1 MKLVASAKLRKAQN
15 AIEAMRPYEAELQR
29 ILALAGGVSLS
40 GIPASASALG
50 ASVSGSA
57 SGAPA
62 SGSSGGAAGVQA
74 PDVSGSASGAPASGS
89 SASGVIPAGAAACAE
104 TAPFAHGLASD
115 AGECAKSASGAYGLA
130 SDAGEC
136 AKSASGAYGHASFA
150 YGRTAI
156 VAIASD
162 SSLCGGFN
170 ANAIAKV
177 RAVRSA
183 GDTVFSV
190 GRKMADAMRK
200 DGFPQP
206 EMPSDLA
213 AGIAAMA
220 EHPSYGAASALV
232 QKLMDDV
239 DTGRYSRVLIVH
251 NHFVSTARQVPVVE
265 QLYSSE
271 MHSPSA
277 RHDTDSIIPSPS
289 PVAPGSAGDLGSSP
303 VAPGSA
309 GDLGSSPVAPGLTD
323 ASSVAIGSSSV
334 IPGLTGNL
342 PEPEANP
349 DVIVEPSPSELV
361 AQLLPKTV
369 KLKLYA
375 ALLDS
380 AAAEHAARTIAMQ
393 TATDNGENILQ
404 ELTLQYNKGRQQK
417 ITAEILDL
425 AGGQMQ

>member
-62 SGSSGGAAGVQA
+62 SGSS
-74 PDVSGSASGAPASGS
+74 
-89 SASGVIPAGAAACAE
+89 ASGVIPAGAAACAE
-104 TAPFAHGLASD
+104 TAPFAH
-115 AGECAKSASGAYGLA
+115 GLA

-303 VAPGSA
+303 FAPGSV
-309 GDLGSSPVAPGLTD
+309 GDLGSSSVASGLTG

-334 IPGLTGNL
+334 APGLTGNL

>member
-1 MKLVASAKLRKAQN
+1 
-15 AIEAMRPYEAELQR
+15 
-29 ILALAGGVSLS
+29 
-40 GIPASASALG
+40 
-50 ASVSGSA
+50 
-57 SGAPA
+57 
-62 SGSSGGAAGVQA
+62 
-74 PDVSGSASGAPASGS
+74 
-89 SASGVIPAGAAACAE
+89 
-104 TAPFAHGLASD
+104 
-115 AGECAKSASGAYGLA
+115 
-130 SDAGEC
+130 
-136 AKSASGAYGHASFA
+136 
-150 YGRTAI
+150 
-156 VAIASD
+156 
-162 SSLCGGFN
+162 
-170 ANAIAKV
+170 
-177 RAVRSA
+177 
-183 GDTVFSV
+183 
-190 GRKMADAMRK
+190 MADAMRK

-220 EHPSYGAASALV
+220 EHPSYAAASALV

-303 VAPGSA
+303 VAPG
-309 GDLGSSPVAPGLTD
+309 LTD

-334 IPGLTGNL
+334 IPGLTGASSVAIGSSSVTSGLTGNL